1 MDSTT
6 MHHHMGRKTLRKEK
20 DLKIA
25 HGHKADDHEEEQ
37 AHTWQQTMC
46 RPAIFIART
55 GFGRKDFYEK
65 FELYMETGM
74 IGAYQPEMAV
84 LKKVDDGVHP
94 VYRDTV
100 YELCE
105 EGISGKRFMDV
116 GDRRFRVTSV
126 FPADASYAATQKFL
140 SYIGSELSKES
151 HSA

>member
-1 MDSTT
+1 MKSE
-6 MHHHMGRKTLRKEK
+6 L
-20 DLKIA
+20 
-25 HGHKADDHEEEQ
+25 
-37 AHTWQQTMC
+37 
-46 RPAIFIART
+46 
-55 GFGRKDFYEK
+55 
-65 FELYMETGM
+65 ELYMETGM

-105 EGISGKRFMDV
+105 EGMSGKRFMDV

-126 FPADASYAATQKFL
+126 FPADSSSTATQKFL
-140 SYIGSELSKES
+140 SYIDSELAKES